1 MNPKSINLFLF
12 RKLQNISGLAVQ
24 SFANGFERGETKH
37 FCFTCFS
44 DFEVAIIIYLS
55 QRNQTI
61 MAKIKTIATEVNV
74 TEFIQKVAN
83 EVKRKDSF
91 QLVEIFKS
99 ITGCD
104 AKMWGPTI
112 IGFGNYHY
120 KYESGHEG
128 DMPIAAFSPRKE
140 AIVFYFADF
149 ENRAQLLEKLGKHKS
164 GKACVYVKKLEDI
177 NLSVLEE
184 LTRASI
190 KYITS
195 KYLNK

>member
-1 MNPKSINLFLF
+1 
-12 RKLQNISGLAVQ
+12 
-24 SFANGFERGETKH
+24 
-37 FCFTCFS
+37 
-44 DFEVAIIIYLS
+44 
-55 QRNQTI
+55 
-61 MAKIKTIATEVNV
+61 MAKIKTTVTEVNV

-91 QLVEIFKS
+91 QLVEIFKA

-104 AKMWGPTI
+104 PKMWGPTI

-128 DMPIAAFSPRKE
+128 DMPVAAFSPRKE
-140 AIVFYFADF
+140 AIVLYFAEF
-149 ENRAQLLEKLGKHKS
+149 ENRAQLLEKLGRNKS

-190 KYITS
+190 NYTRLKYPD
-195 KYLNK
+195 K

>member
-1 MNPKSINLFLF
+1 
-12 RKLQNISGLAVQ
+12 
-24 SFANGFERGETKH
+24 
-37 FCFTCFS
+37 
-44 DFEVAIIIYLS
+44 
-55 QRNQTI
+55 
-61 MAKIKTIATEVNV
+61 MAKIKTTVTEVNV
-74 TEFIQKVAN
+74 TEFIQKVDN

-104 AKMWGPTI
+104 PKMWGPTI

-140 AIVFYFADF
+140 AIVLYFAEF
-149 ENRAQLLEKLGKHKS
+149 ENRDQLIEKLGKYKS

-177 NLSVLEE
+177 DLSIMEE
-184 LTRASI
+184 MTRASI
-190 KYITS
+190 NYITS
-195 KYLNK
+195 KYHNK